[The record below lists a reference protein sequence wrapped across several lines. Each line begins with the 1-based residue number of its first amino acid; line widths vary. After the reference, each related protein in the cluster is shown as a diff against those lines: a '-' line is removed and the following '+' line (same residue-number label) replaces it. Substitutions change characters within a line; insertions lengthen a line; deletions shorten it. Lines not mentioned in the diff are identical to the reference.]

1 MPSSASLGIR
11 PLCVI
16 LTHEP
21 DSPDSPGL
29 EGHCSGPQVCPCPR
43 AHSPAMLACP
53 GPGPAAHPLPP
64 RLLHGWARTSLA
76 MGSAPGPVFAGCRRG
91 FAALCLLPPL
101 YGPRLAPPV
110 IIAGSFTTSLGLQRV
125 HLGIPGWASWEAISK
140 VESVCHGLLRERRA
154 AGWGK
159 SGGDV
164 GPRLAPAGPA
174 ERSRANEPF
183 RVVTGGVEMLRP
195 FYPSPAPRRGHVCVL
210 PHEPSSRVRLLSP
223 PMPWW

>member
-1 MPSSASLGIR
+1 MLLWPLRPAGPS
-11 PLCVI
+11 C
-16 LTHEP
+16 
-21 DSPDSPGL
+21 
-29 EGHCSGPQVCPCPR
+29 
-43 AHSPAMLACP
+43 
-53 GPGPAAHPLPP
+53 
-64 RLLHGWARTSLA
+64 
-76 MGSAPGPVFAGCRRG
+76 
-91 FAALCLLPPL
+91 ALCLLPPL

-140 VESVCHGLLRERRA
+140 VESVCQGLLRERRA

-195 FYPSPAPRRGHVCVL
+195 FCPSPAPCRGHVCVL
-210 PHEPSSRVRLLSP
+210 PHEPSSQVRLLSP
-223 PMPWW
+223 PHAVVVAERPRVPGPVVLPGRLPASRESPAQLSPAECGK